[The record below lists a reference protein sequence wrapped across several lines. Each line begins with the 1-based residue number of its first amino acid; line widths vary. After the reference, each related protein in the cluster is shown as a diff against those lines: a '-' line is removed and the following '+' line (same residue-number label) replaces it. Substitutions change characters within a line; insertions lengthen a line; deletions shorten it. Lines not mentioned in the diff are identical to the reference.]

1 MIFDFVKNAGEKMMS
16 FFNNDHSNEQKA
28 EKITEFVNKLG
39 FEVNNFEVKVN
50 DDKATVCGEACDQ
63 ATRERTVVAV
73 GNVEGIAQVE
83 DTMTIAA
90 ATETPVTET
99 PVFYTVQSGDTL
111 SKISKS
117 YYGDP
122 MQYNTIF
129 EANKPMLSDPNKIYP
144 GQTLR
149 IPGANKTTVA

>member
-28 EKITEFVNKLG
+28 EKITEFINKMG
-39 FEVNNFEVKVN
+39 FNVSNFAVTV
-50 DDKATVCGEACDQ
+50 DDDQANVCGEACDQ
-63 ATRERTVVAV
+63 ATRERTIVAV
-73 GNVEGIAQVE
+73 GNVEGIAKVQDE
-83 DTMTIAA
+83 MT
-90 ATETPVTET
+90 VTET
-99 PVFYTVQSGDTL
+99 IETEAPVFYTVRSGDTL
-111 SKISKS
+111 SKISKT

-129 EANKPMLSDPNKIYP
+129 EANKPMLADPNKIYP

-149 IPGANKTTVA
+149 IPGGKTTVA

>member
-28 EKITEFVNKLG
+28 EKITEFVGKMG
-39 FEVNNFEVKVN
+39 FEVNNFSVKV
-50 DDKATVCGEACDQ
+50 DDDQAQVCGEACDQ
-63 ATRERTVVAV
+63 ATKERTIVAV
-73 GNVEGIAQVE
+73 GNVEGIAKVE
-83 DTMTIAA
+83 DMLTVAA
-90 ATETPVTET
+90 VEEAVPA
-99 PVFYTVQSGDTL
+99 PVFYTVRSGDTL

-129 EANKPMLSDPNKIYP
+129 EANKPMLADPNKIYP

-149 IPGANKTTVA
+149 IPGGRTPTIA